1 MPQIKKSDK
10 ASTQKENVPVSPEP
24 EAASASP
31 ATAATV
37 SASPTPDSGAATV
50 AAPAKSGSKT
60 GLIII
65 VVVLLLLCCCGSVAA
80 VGYYFYRRGA
90 ELLLTITPTVSVKP
104 TVSSTQPDINDVVS
118 DFGNVDS
125 YRIYSINQQQ
135 DYSINGEYLSPNREY
150 ARSSDGDEEILM
162 GNKVYVKLSGEDWT
176 LGDEPSLTGFH
187 NLFLD
192 NVFAVMADD
201 GTAKGEKDGY
211 WLYEEGDPDTARG
224 SVELYVNKETGLPE
238 IVRLII
244 EGEES
249 LYVEFS
255 DYNATD
261 IDITAPI

>member
-1 MPQIKKSDK
+1 MPQSKKSDK
-10 ASTQKENVPVSPEP
+10 ASTQKENVPVTPTP
-24 EAASASP
+24 VAAASAG
-31 ATAATV
+31 
-37 SASPTPDSGAATV
+37 PTPDSGVATV

-60 GLIII
+60 GLIIVI
-65 VVVLLLLCCCGSVAA
+65 VVLLLLCCCGSVAA
-80 VGYYFYRRGA
+80 AGYYFYKRGA
-90 ELLLTITPTVSVKP
+90 DLLLTITPNVSVKP
-104 TVSSTQPDINDVVS
+104 SISNTQPDINDVVS